1 MKFIFFVLI
10 GLITPPAIW
19 SGNFN
24 ETAKIAKESNKLIL
38 INFSGS
44 DWCGPCIRLK
54 NEIFA
59 TEVFEKFASEK
70 LLLVR
75 ADFPRQKKNKLPEA
89 QVKLNEM
96 LAERYNKDGKFPF
109 TLLVNSE
116 GKILKTWDGLP
127 KENAAQFVK
136 QLELLSQK
144 R

>member
-75 ADFPRQKKNKLPEA
+75 ADFPRQKKNKLPET
-89 QVKLNEM
+89 QVNLNEI